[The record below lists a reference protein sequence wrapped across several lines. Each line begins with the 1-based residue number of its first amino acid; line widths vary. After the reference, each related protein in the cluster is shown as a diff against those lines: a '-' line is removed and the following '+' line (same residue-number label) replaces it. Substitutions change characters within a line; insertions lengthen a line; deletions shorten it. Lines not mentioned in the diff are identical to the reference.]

1 MLNLK
6 KMQTEDYYCLFVHC
20 SVIYYKLR
28 HKFVKTN
35 NINFDE
41 VFNEDN
47 VKKKTICHSKL

>member
-1 MLNLK
+1 MCHVKFLK
-6 KMQTEDYYCLFVHC
+6 NANRGLLLPLVHC

-47 VKKKTICHSKL
+47 VKKNHMS